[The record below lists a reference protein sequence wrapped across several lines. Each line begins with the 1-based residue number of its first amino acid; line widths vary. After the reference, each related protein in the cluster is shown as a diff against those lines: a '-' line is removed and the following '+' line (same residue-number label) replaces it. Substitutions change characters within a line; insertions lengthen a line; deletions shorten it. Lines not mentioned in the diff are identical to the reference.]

1 MLKKIKENKVLRAIY
16 NILYTILLILV
27 IAILIVVTLQRVSNN
42 NITIAGIRMFNIV
55 TESMV
60 PKYVVGDILISKS
73 INPEDIKI
81 GDDIVYVG
89 KEGSFNGKIVTHQ
102 VIDIENENGVYK
114 FHTKGI
120 ANEIEDPVVD
130 QEQVYGK
137 VIYKIYSLSFISKII
152 NNLYAFYFVI
162 FVPIVLLIFWEIVK
176 IISRSREDDE
186 DETEEEKNQMM
197 KERND
202 KKGNWVRKNKN

>member
-162 FVPIVLLIFWEIVK
+162 
-176 IISRSREDDE
+176 
-186 DETEEEKNQMM
+186 
-197 KERND
+197 
-202 KKGNWVRKNKN
+202 